1 MTRSLFIATLAF
13 VSFAAC
19 SAPAET
25 STAGVSSL
33 DADFDRETL
42 LIESDD
48 GVRHEIDVYLAVNP
62 DQQRRGLMFVRK
74 MPPNVGML
82 FVYED
87 SAMHSMWMKNT
98 YIPLDMVFARADG
111 AVSSVIHDTQP
122 LSLTSQGSIEPVTY
136 VLELNAGTT
145 RRLNIGRK
153 SRIIRAQASD

>member
-25 STAGVSSL
+25 STAVVSSL
-33 DADFDRETL
+33 DGDFDRETL

-48 GVRHEIDVYLAVNP
+48 GVRHEIDVYLAVKP

-87 SAMHSMWMKNT
+87 NAMHSMWMKNT

-122 LSLTSQGSIEPVTY
+122 LSLTSQGSIEVNLP
-136 VLELNAGTT
+136 
-145 RRLNIGRK
+145 
-153 SRIIRAQASD
+153 